1 MWDGMSLDTRHPL
14 PARLHSLATLAG
26 LLERLEHRLSSA
38 SAEQY
43 RAVARQVGAMLAEA
57 EPDEHLRAL
66 LAVAPA
72 TAELY
77 ENLRYDVAGLCRS
90 PLELALDAELAATA
104 AIAAAKRRR

>member
-1 MWDGMSLDTRHPL
+1 MWEGMSLDTRHPL

-26 LLERLEHRLSSA
+26 LLERLEHRPSSA

-43 RAVARQVGAMLAEA
+43 RAVARQVMLAQTEV
-57 EPDEHLRAL
+57 DEHLRAIL
-66 LAVAPA
+66 VVAPA

-90 PLELALDAELAATA
+90 PLEQALNAELAATA
-104 AIAAAKRRR
+104 AIAAARRA

>member
-1 MWDGMSLDTRHPL
+1 MYRGMSLDTRHPL

-26 LLERLEHRLSSA
+26 LLERLEHRPLSA

-43 RAVARQVGAMLAEA
+43 RAVARQVSTLLADA
-57 EPDEHLRAL
+57 VVDDHLRAI

-90 PLELALDAELAATA
+90 PLEQALNAELAATA
-104 AIAAAKRRR
+104 AIAAARRP

>member
-1 MWDGMSLDTRHPL
+1 MWEGMSLDTRHPL

-26 LLERLEHRLSSA
+26 LLERLEHRPSSA

-43 RAVARQVGAMLAEA
+43 RAVARQVSSLLAQTEV
-57 EPDEHLRAL
+57 DEHLRAIL
-66 LAVAPA
+66 VVAPA

-90 PLELALDAELAATA
+90 PLEQALNAELAATA
-104 AIAAAKRRR
+104 AIAAARRA